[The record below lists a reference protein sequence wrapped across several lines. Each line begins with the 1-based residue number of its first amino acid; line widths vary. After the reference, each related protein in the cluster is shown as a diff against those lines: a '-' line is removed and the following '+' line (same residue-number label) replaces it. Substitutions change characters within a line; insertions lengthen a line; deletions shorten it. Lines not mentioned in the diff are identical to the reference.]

1 MKTLHYFLLLGGNQ
15 GNEHIIFERAI
26 ALVSE
31 KLGTVIQKSAL
42 YQSPAW
48 GFESNDFINQAIEVT
63 SSISPLVAMQEILN
77 IEQELGRIRSQE
89 GYSSR
94 SIDIDI
100 LLIDKLTIN
109 ENSLIV
115 PHPRLQDRKFALTPL
130 SEIAESQIHSTLN
143 KSIFELLKSCSD
155 HSSVKKIN

>member
-1 MKTLHYFLLLGGNQ
+1 MKKLQYFLLLGGNE
-15 GNEHIIFERAI
+15 GNEQELFKHAI
-26 ALVSE
+26 SLLSE
-31 KLGTVIQKSAL
+31 KLGEVAAKSAY

-48 GFESNDFINQAIEVT
+48 GFESNDFLNQALTVLSDIE
-63 SSISPLVAMQEILN
+63 PLSAMQEILK
-77 IEQELGRIRSQE
+77 IEQELGRVRNQK

-115 PHPRLQDRKFALTPL
+115 PHPRLHERKFALAPL
-130 SEIAESQIHSTLN
+130 NEIAENQIHPTFKQSVAT
-143 KSIFELLKSCSD
+143 LLKSCSD
-155 HSSVKKIN
+155 SSKVKKLD